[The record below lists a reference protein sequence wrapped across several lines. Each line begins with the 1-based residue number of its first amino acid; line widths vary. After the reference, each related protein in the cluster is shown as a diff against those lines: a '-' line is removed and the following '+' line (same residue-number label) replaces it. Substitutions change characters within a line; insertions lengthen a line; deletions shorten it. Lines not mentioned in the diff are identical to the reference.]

1 MYQFILG
8 EKEMIKLYTIIFI
21 GVCIAFLLQS
31 ITYFIRTLINYK
43 ERRKENDNSRI
54 NRTDKNI

>member
-54 NRTDKNI
+54 NREDKNI